1 MDMEKIELASEI
13 DRCEKEFSAYEYE
26 YDHTADADKRASLV
40 KSIDFWSERTA
51 DAYHRLALCEEDDD
65 LEDDAYSEHSIFDRI
80 DAESSEA
87 EEMTED
93 EIEELFSES
102 KAGGYYD

>member
-1 MDMEKIELASEI
+1 MYNQKKAINDEI
-13 DRCEKEFSAYEYE
+13 KRCEKELSAYEYE
-26 YDHTADADKRASLV
+26 YDHNNDAAKRASLV

-51 DAYHRLALCEEDDD
+51 EAYHRLALCE
-65 LEDDAYSEHSIFDRI
+65 EDDAYSEHSIFDRI